1 MRINNLEQF
10 PLPVQNAL
18 KNDSYDGGIGTD
30 ISATSLKDSARI
42 PYLKRNNPDHVRED
56 ARNMILPLFGTAIHL
71 IMENNSPKDWI
82 TEERYYAVVNTPEG
96 EKVLSGQID
105 AVVPVDPKKAEK
117 FFGKPVP
124 KPCLIYDY
132 KVLHSWKAESDMSDF
147 EEQGNIYAYL
157 LRQNGFTPISFTIWG
172 FVRDWTN
179 ALAERKQINAL
190 HKKEFKLW
198 PEKKCEDYISERALL
213 HFSEGEPECSEK
225 DMWLSPSKWEAK
237 KKGHV
242 KATKL
247 FDTEREAQ
255 LWIADGDHR
264 STAGTTIDDWNVTER
279 PRVRRRCE
287 GNYCGVA
294 EICSQ
299 FEIYRRENENRTEG
313 KQ

>member
-124 KPCLIYDY
+124 KPCIIYYY
-132 KVLHSWKAESDMSDF
+132 KVLHSWKAEIDMSDF

-198 PEKKCEDYISERALL
+198 PEK
-213 HFSEGEPECSEK
+213 
-225 DMWLSPSKWEAK
+225 
-237 KKGHV
+237 
-242 KATKL
+242 
-247 FDTEREAQ
+247 
-255 LWIADGDHR
+255 
-264 STAGTTIDDWNVTER
+264 N
-279 PRVRRRCE
+279 
-287 GNYCGVA
+287 
-294 EICSQ
+294 
-299 FEIYRRENENRTEG
+299 
-313 KQ
+313 